1 MGFLTFSLIPIAYLI
16 GAAILFAKGRRR
28 GLVVSLAF
36 FALAIG
42 VGLWAIFQSRSST
55 AAIGIL
61 FLPFL
66 GVLAGV
72 LGWLFRNL
80 QIARHAALR
89 LLGWLCLAGAI
100 ALLAWGVYEGLTTIK
115 LNQTRDAAHQA
126 RSMRIDRH
134 REIIKTLLAR
144 NKGSEPAAIE
154 KIIVEANNDDEILL
168 PALASEYVSA
178 DTLDRFARADDLG
191 VTLTAVRN
199 PNCRAETLVRIFR
212 THSYPDYFFQALAA
226 HPNTPPVILREM
238 YQKNP
243 RTIMGLDIWF
253 AKNPATPDD
262 MLLELTNTKD
272 PNVIQSLLQN
282 QKVDCNMLGRID
294 NALKRSSRP
303 DDSYSIGRLSDLRK
317 TLCGTSAQSD
327 SRITV
332 APPPTKE
339 TP

>member
-1 MGFLTFSLIPIAYLI
+1 MALLIFMLVPIIYLI
-16 GAAILFAKGRRR
+16 GLVLLYATGRRR
-28 GLVVSLAF
+28 GIWVSLVF
-36 FALAIG
+36 FALAMG

-55 AAIGIL
+55 AGIGVL

-80 QIARHAALR
+80 QIAKHFALR
-89 LLGWLCLAGAI
+89 VLGWLCLAGAI
-100 ALLAWGVYEGLTTIK
+100 ALLAWGVYDGLKTIK
-115 LNQTRDAAHQA
+115 LNQTRDAAQQA
-126 RSMRIDRH
+126 RSTRIDGH
-134 REIIKTLLAR
+134 RAAIKTLLAQ
-144 NKGSEPAAIE
+144 NKGREPATLE
-154 KIIVEANNDDEILL
+154 KIIVEANNDDEILI

-178 DTLDRFARADDLG
+178 DTLDRFARADDLS

-262 MLLELTNTKD
+262 MLLELTDTRD

-282 QKVDCNMLGRID
+282 PKVDCNMHGRID

-317 TLCGTSAQSD
+317 TLCGTSAQPD

-332 APPPTKE
+332 TPPPNKE